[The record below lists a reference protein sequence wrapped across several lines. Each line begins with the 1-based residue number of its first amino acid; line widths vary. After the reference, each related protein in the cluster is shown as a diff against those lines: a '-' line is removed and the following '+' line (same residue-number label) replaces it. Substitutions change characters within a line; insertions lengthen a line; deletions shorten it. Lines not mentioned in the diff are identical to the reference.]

1 MSVALEEWRG
11 PSAWALDEIEL
22 LHQLVEDVWGSEVEL
37 TQQITYLYATLILA
51 HFQRY
56 CRSVHTEAAQVLVV
70 TIADPALASVVKGL
84 IAQNRYLDR
93 GNPSSATLSGDF
105 GRLGFEFWPTVEA
118 DDAGHRERK
127 RTLEH
132 ICEWRNGI
140 THGDIARKRSAGRL
154 VPPDLEFETCRD
166 WRRSLGA
173 LVGSIDRVLA
183 RQCQDLGCQRPW

>member
-70 TIADPALASVVKGL
+70 TIADPPLASVVKGL

-93 GNPSSATLSGDF
+93 
-105 GRLGFEFWPTVEA
+105 E
-118 DDAGHRERK
+118 
-127 RTLEH
+127 
-132 ICEWRNGI
+132 I
-140 THGDIARKRSAGRL
+140 
-154 VPPDLEFETCRD
+154 
-166 WRRSLGA
+166 RRP
-173 LVGSIDRVLA
+173 
-183 RQCQDLGCQRPW
+183 RP